1 MECIDSYSIVDKVF
15 KLAGLKLEKIS
26 LLPVSTYVVQRNLK
40 ERYGVGIQLTRS
52 YAKSVYAASLQDR
65 SPWFG
70 LEVRHGKFGSMLL
83 ASQHMPNDVRGKECE
98 LLIEDTSSI
107 ISDFKRYGLDDT
119 HLELVDL
126 SECDSV
132 WSQSWTVLDN
142 GNGFY
147 ETLIENSLNNRC

>member
-15 KLAGLKLEKIS
+15 KLAGLKLKKIS
-26 LLPVSTYVVQRNLK
+26 LLPVSTYIVQRNLK
-40 ERYGVGIQLTRS
+40 ERYGIGIQLTRS
-52 YAKSVYAASLQDR
+52 YPKSVYAVSLQDR

-83 ASQHMPNDVRGKECE
+83 ASQHAPSDVRGKECE

-107 ISDFKRYGLDDT
+107 ISDFKRYGLDNI

-126 SECDSV
+126 SECDSA

-147 ETLIENSLNNRC
+147 ETLIENSLNSRC